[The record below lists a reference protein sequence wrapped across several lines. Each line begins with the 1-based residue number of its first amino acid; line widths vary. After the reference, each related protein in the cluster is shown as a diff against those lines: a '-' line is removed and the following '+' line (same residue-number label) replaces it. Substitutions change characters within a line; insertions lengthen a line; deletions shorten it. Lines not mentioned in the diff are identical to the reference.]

1 MGLGRC
7 FRVLIVV
14 GALGVPGTAAAQQTL
29 TDTLS
34 FLLINRSIP
43 TGDFTRDELAAASMR
58 DAIIGLLQTE
68 LATVPLASPAG
79 GFTYRL
85 DPGLGIYVRTSD
97 SFGPFFV
104 ERSLTGGRGQ
114 YAFGLGYTQSEFD
127 NIDGRSLTDGTLVA
141 TASQLEGDPGP
152 FDAETLT
159 LRMRTRTATFTAH
172 AGLTD
177 RLDVSVAVP
186 LVRVSF
192 SGERLDTYRGTTF
205 EQARAVGA
213 ASGIGDVVLRG
224 KYNVWRQ
231 AGSGVSLGA
240 EARLP
245 TGDDENLL
253 GSGDLIITPRVIG
266 SAERGMFGAHGSLGY
281 SIGGPSDVLDVGAA
295 VTVAATSRI
304 TLVGEFLGRRIEA
317 GGRLLDVTEPHPAL
331 VDVTTIRL
339 SAAPDST
346 SRALVSGG
354 FRWNVGGRG
363 LVSANLLRP
372 ISTAG
377 LNARWVGTVTFDY
390 SFGG

>member
-1 MGLGRC
+1 MARWLRIL
-7 FRVLIVV
+7 FVIA
-14 GALGVPGTAAAQQTL
+14 ALAAPAPASAQQTL

-58 DAIIGLLQTE
+58 DAIIGLLQAE
-68 LATVPLASPAG
+68 LGTVPLASPAG

-85 DPGLGIYVRTSD
+85 DPDLGIYVRTSD

-127 NIDGRSLTDGTLVA
+127 NIDGRTLTDGTLVA
-141 TASQLEGDPGP
+141 TASQLAGEATP

-159 LRMRTRTATFTAH
+159 LRMRTRSATFTAH

-177 RLDVSVAVP
+177 RFDVSVAVP
-186 LVRVSF
+186 FVRVSF
-192 SGERLDTYRGTTF
+192 SGERLDTYRGITF

-213 ASGIGDVVLRG
+213 ASGIGDVVVRG

-231 AGSGVSLGA
+231 AGTGVSVAA

-253 GSGDLIITPRVIG
+253 GSGEMIITPRVIG
-266 SAERGMFGAHGSLGY
+266 SAERGLLGLHGSFGY
-281 SIGGPSDVLDVGAA
+281 SIGGPSDALDVGAA
-295 VTVAATSRI
+295 VTVAATSRV
-304 TLVGEFLGRRIEA
+304 TLVGEFLGRRINE
-317 GGRLLDVTEPHPAL
+317 GGRLIDVTEPHPAL

-339 SAAPDST
+339 SAAPEAT

-354 FRWNVGGRG
+354 IRWNVGGRG
-363 LVSANLLRP
+363 LVSANVLRP
-372 ISTAG
+372 LSTAG
-377 LNARWVGTVTFDY
+377 LNARWVATITFDY

>member
-1 MGLGRC
+1 MIRRLCTLTLGAIL
-7 FRVLIVV
+7 LIP
-14 GALGVPGTAAAQQTL
+14 ATAAAQQTL

-43 TGDFTRDELAAASMR
+43 TGDFTRDEQAAIAMR
-58 DAIIGLLQTE
+58 DAIVGLLQSE

-85 DPGLGIYVRTSD
+85 DPELGVYVRTSD
-97 SFGPFFV
+97 SFGPFFI
-104 ERSLTGGRGQ
+104 ERSLTGGRNQ
-114 YAFGLGYTQSEFD
+114 FSFGVGFTQSEFD
-127 NIDGRSLTDGTLVA
+127 NIDGRSLTDGRLVA
-141 TASQLEGDPGP
+141 TASQLEGEATP

-186 LVRVSF
+186 FVRVSF
-192 SGERLDTYRGTTF
+192 TGERLDTYRGITF

-213 ASGIGDVVLRG
+213 ASGIGDVVVRG

-231 AGSGVSLGA
+231 GATGVSVAG

-245 TGDDENLL
+245 TGDEEELL
-253 GSGDLIITPRVIG
+253 GSGKTIFTPRAIG
-266 SAERGMFGAHGSLGY
+266 SAEYGPFGLHGSFGY
-281 SIGGPSDVLDVGAA
+281 SIGGPSAALDYGAA
-295 VTVAATSRI
+295 ATFAATSRL
-304 TLVGEFLGRRIEA
+304 TLVGEFLGRRINE
-317 GGRLLDVTEPHPAL
+317 GGQLVEVIEPHPSL

-339 SAAPDST
+339 SATPSAT
-346 SRALVSGG
+346 TRALVSGG

-363 LVSANLLRP
+363 LLSANVLRP
-372 ISTAG
+372 VSTAG
-377 LNARWVGTVTFDY
+377 LNARWVANVTFDY